1 MNAFSHAT
9 SNDRHNNRRLRYTP
23 STASHLLSKCILDNL
38 TLLEHRITLAGDSG
52 QAAELSVDTRAGHLS
67 GLSAGFDVG
76 E

>member
-1 MNAFSHAT
+1 MCDGDGHSLLAFLEQS
-9 SNDRHNNRRLRYTP
+9 SMELVLQSERIVN
-23 STASHLLSKCILDNL
+23 NL
-38 TLLEHRITLAGDSG
+38 TLLEHRVTLAGDSG